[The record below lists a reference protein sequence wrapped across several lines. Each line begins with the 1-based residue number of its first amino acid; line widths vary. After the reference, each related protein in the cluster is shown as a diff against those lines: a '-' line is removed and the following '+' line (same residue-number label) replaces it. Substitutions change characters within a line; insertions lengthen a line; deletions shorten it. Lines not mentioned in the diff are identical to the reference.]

1 MKERE
6 RMSLEG
12 IAAFLA
18 GSGEVEFKAAGPDG
32 PVQMDGE

>member
-12 IAAFLA
+12 IRAFLA
-18 GSGEVEFKAAGPDG
+18 GSGEVEIKAAGRR
-32 PVQMDGE
+32 ELL